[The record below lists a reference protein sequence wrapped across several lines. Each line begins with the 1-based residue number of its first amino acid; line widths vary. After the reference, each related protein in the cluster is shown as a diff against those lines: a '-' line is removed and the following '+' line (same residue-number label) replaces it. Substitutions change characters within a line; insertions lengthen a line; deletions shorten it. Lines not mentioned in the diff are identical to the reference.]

1 MGSGTSGIRVV
12 CAPPM
17 ASEAAL
23 ADEVTRLRASAPL
36 GPLTVLVG
44 GVLLRPY
51 LGRRLAAMGVSTL
64 NTHFQT
70 VGEFGLAVGA
80 PPAAA
85 GWSPLKP
92 PAERQLAGRASVDTP
107 GYFQPVADQPGLVDA
122 VVRLVRELRIEGIA
136 PDAFRRWTEAPG
148 CVESTEKAEALASLY
163 ERFDRLAN
171 GTYTGATCIAG
182 ADPAAF
188 GGIGLLVYGIR
199 QLAAAPR
206 RLIRGIAERGIP
218 VVFFLPT
225 VSPAADKAH
234 AELLAWLVDD
244 CGAQVETP
252 VAPPAAGGTLG
263 ALQSHLFAPAD
274 AIAPDATETVRV
286 VSAPSQEAEAREAVR
301 ACVRWAGQG
310 VAFNEMA
317 VVTKDVTTYRVLLE
331 EALTEAGIP
340 SYSDSGIPL
349 PQVPVG
355 RQIVRLIKLVQMDVP
370 RRELMGFVAEECMPP
385 ATLEPYGR
393 MSAWKWDRL
402 SRRAGVLA
410 GIAQWRTNLGASIEE
425 DEARVLAGTAPQW
438 VAGTISDRRALLQFV
453 EDFSNA
459 VGALDVERTLAQHV
473 AAFRAFVGTYVI
485 DGPRYLS
492 ELDGLEATSHI
503 VGDAVSFAAFISQ
516 VEARVEA
523 ATAVDAADTQPG
535 SFMRRGVNL
544 LDASQLPHLR
554 FRAVCVVGLNEG
566 KFPSAPRQ
574 DPLLLDGER
583 HALNTAAGWT
593 LPLRA
598 GGHDPGPM
606 QFALLVNGA
615 TEFLQL
621 SYARAARPGD
631 RGMLPSAY
639 LCRTLSALTGQR
651 VSADGVR
658 DLRGQP
664 VLTWVSSGRVGPA
677 VRDDALSATEWD
689 RALLQDDVS
698 VGRALLFAREPRLP
712 RGEELLAARKTPDV
726 LTPFDGVLADPA
738 AIALAAGHFAQK
750 ASSAT
755 RIVKY
760 AKCPRQYFLSSVL
773 NLREEEEPEEIL
785 EMQVSTR
792 GTVIH
797 AVLEQ
802 FVAANPAD
810 EIVMAN
816 RDVLVDQMYALV
828 DEHFDKQVRKGMAGR
843 PGLHQRT
850 HDDIGR
856 ECIAWLDHML
866 DTGEF
871 VPGDQFR
878 LEVNFRDLVVP
889 TTSGD
894 IRLNGYI
901 DRLGTHADGTFSVLD
916 YKTGKV
922 LALEDGTIG
931 DGQDL
936 QLPLYMLAGA
946 RELGMPVAQGMA
958 AYEFVSRRNGYVR
971 ITLTG
976 EQLKAQWGRFEQV
989 MNGIATGVAT
999 GDFHHEPGVKAA
1011 TCHYCDF
1018 KLLCGAKREDDAL
1031 LKARDPHV
1039 AAFYR
1044 EVRGE
1049 EDGAS

>member
-1 MGSGTSGIRVV
+1 
-12 CAPPM
+12 M

-70 VGEFGLAVGA
+70 VGEFGVAVGA

-92 PAERQLAGRASVDTP
+92 PAERQLASRASVDTP
-107 GYFQPVADQPGLVDA
+107 GYFTPVADQPGLIDA

-136 PDAFRRWTEAPG
+136 PDAFRRWAEAPG

-163 ERFDRLAN
+163 ERFDHLAN

-218 VVFFLPT
+218 VVFVLPA

-244 CGAQVETP
+244 CGARVETP
-252 VAPPAAGGTLG
+252 SAPPAAGSTLG
-263 ALQSHLFAPAD
+263 ALQSHLFAPAVAV

-355 RQIVRLIKLVQMDVP
+355 RQIVRLIELVQMDVP

-410 GIAQWRTNLGASIEE
+410 GVEQWRTNLGASIGW
-425 DEARVLAGTAPQW
+425 VGTPPLW
-438 VAGTISDRRALLQFV
+438 VAHIVADRRALLKFV

-459 VGALDVERTLAQHV
+459 VVALHTERTLAQHV
-473 AAFRAFVGTYVI
+473 AAFRAFIGTYVI

-492 ELDGLEATSHI
+492 ELDGLESISHI
-503 VGDAVSFAAFISQ
+503 VGDAVPFDAFIARAQ
-516 VEARVEA
+516 ALVEGA
-523 ATAVDAADTQPG
+523 AAVDAAGTHPG
-535 SFMRRGVNL
+535 KFMRYGVNL

-574 DPLLLDGER
+574 DPLLLDDER
-583 HALNTAAGWT
+583 RALNTAAGWA

-639 LCRTLSALTGQR
+639 LCRTLTALTGQR

-726 LTPFDGVLADPA
+726 LTSFDGVLADPA

-773 NLREEEEPEEIL
+773 NLKEEEEPEEIL

-802 FVAANPAD
+802 FVAGNPAD

-816 RDVLVDQMYALV
+816 RDVLVDQVYALV
-828 DEHFDKQVRKGMAGR
+828 DEHFDTQVRKGMAGR

-946 RELGMPVAQGMA
+946 LELGMPIEDGMA

-1018 KLLCGAKREDDAL
+1018 KLLCGAKREADAA

-1039 AAFYR
+1039 AEFYR

-1049 EDGAS
+1049 EDGAL